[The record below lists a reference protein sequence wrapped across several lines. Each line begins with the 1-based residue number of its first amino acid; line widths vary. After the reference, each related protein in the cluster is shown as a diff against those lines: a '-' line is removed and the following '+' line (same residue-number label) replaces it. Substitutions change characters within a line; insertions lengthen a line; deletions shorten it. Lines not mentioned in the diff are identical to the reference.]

1 MNINPHAWLV
11 TIPITI
17 GLVQVYF
24 QPADNVFKRIW
35 HDALRLERFMWDRL
49 GFSLAGPRARNAH
62 RAAFGA
68 IVCGF
73 AVASI
78 ASFGS
83 FVGWWG

>member
-35 HDALRLERFMWDRL
+35 QEGLRLERFVWDRL
-49 GFSLAGPRARNAH
+49 GFSLAGPRGRNAH
-62 RAAFGA
+62 RAVFSA
-68 IVCGF
+68 IVGGF